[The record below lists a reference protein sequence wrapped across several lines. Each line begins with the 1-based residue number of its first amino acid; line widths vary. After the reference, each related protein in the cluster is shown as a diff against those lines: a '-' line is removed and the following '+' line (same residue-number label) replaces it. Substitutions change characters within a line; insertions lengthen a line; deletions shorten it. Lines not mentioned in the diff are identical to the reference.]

1 MRNGGYGFVSR
12 EIMRNKDLTPE
23 SKAIYAYLSSFANA
37 KGECYPALELMQA
50 ELCMSE
56 TRLYKHLNSLIA
68 AGILTKSHQRN
79 GNRWGKN
86 VYKISQ
92 SPCFEGTQNEGKD
105 FEGTQNEG
113 TQNEGT
119 NNNSNNSTSYNIPS
133 INNNR
138 QNTRADI
145 RPDSFAV
152 FWNAYPRK
160 KEKGAAQ
167 DAYMA
172 RLKDGN
178 TPEQLLTAAKNYALE
193 CKRNHTAE
201 QYIKHASTFLSDKLP
216 FKDYLPV
223 EPEDECQVAD
233 PNNPFGDEWEE
244 LKKNAEQLYGSIG
257 WNV

>member
-23 SKAIYAYLSSFANA
+23 SKAIYAYLSSFADA
-37 KGECYPALELMQA
+37 RGECYPSLELMQA

-56 TRLYKHLNSLIA
+56 TRLYKHLNSLIV

-92 SPCFEGTQNEGKD
+92 YPCFKGTQNEGID
-105 FEGTQNEG
+105 FEGTHFECPQNEG
-113 TQNEGT
+113 N
-119 NNNSNNSTSYNIPS
+119 NNNSYNSTS

-138 QNTRADI
+138 QNTHADI
-145 RPDSFAV
+145 RLDSFAV

-172 RLKDGN
+172 RLKDGY

-201 QYIKHASTFLSDKLP
+201 QYIKHGSSFLSDKLP

-233 PNNPFGDEWEE
+233 PNNPFGDKWEE
-244 LKKNAEQLYGSIG
+244 LKKNAERLYGQND
-257 WNV
+257 WRF